1 MGLYS
6 LSPSRAKSLHV
17 TGEVIKAEGLEFG
30 SWYHFICCF
39 LKRLQKQSKQ
49 SKFMPI
55 NGQEKLVGRSRSSN

>member
-17 TGEVIKAEGLEFG
+17 TREVIKAEGLEFG

-55 NGQEKLVGRSRSSN
+55 NG